1 MKVTIK
7 TIEHNKQRYDTIGD
21 WNFDRKGD
29 LRIKVSNL
37 HNQDFEFLVATHEY
51 FEAFLCMRRG
61 ITQAQVDAFD
71 LTYTGEGEPGDDPKA
86 PYYKEHAF
94 ATKLERQLAE
104 ELGVDW
110 DAYDEY
116 INKLQYK

>member
-21 WNFDRKGD
+21 WSYDRKKD
-29 LRIKVSNL
+29 LHIKISNL
-37 HNQDFEFLVATHEY
+37 HNPDFEFMVAVHEY
-51 FEAFLCMRRG
+51 IEAFLCMRRD
-61 ITQAQVDAFD
+61 ITQNQVDAFD
-71 LTYTGEGEPGDDPKA
+71 LTWNGNGEPGDDVKA
-86 PYYKEHAF
+86 PYHNEHVF
-94 ATKLERQLAE
+94 ATKIEKQLCK

-116 INKLQYK
+116 INKL